1 MTTTVQDINK
11 ILQEEAAQ
19 EDKLVA
25 DLVFSNLLPTGPAG
39 FLPESLFVQ
48 FFLPRFIGQVKIEND
63 DWVTRWIS
71 ITGSAMAEVGIF
83 KDGTKD
89 VLFVVPGLFH
99 TQGMT
104 AEQTDGSFNDIDAH
118 RKRLALNSPREATR
132 FFVESLM
139 HKRDQYV
146 SGADLTA
153 PERAWVHILERYN
166 LIPPSGQSSDRVT
179 AATENDFFV
188 FE

>member
-11 ILQEEAAQ
+11 ILQEDAAQ

-25 DLVFSNLLPTGPAG
+25 DLVFSNLLPSGPAG

-48 FFLPRFIGQVKIEND
+48 FFLPRFIGQVKVEND

-104 AEQTDGSFNDIDAH
+104 AEQTDGSFNDIDSH
-118 RKRLALNSPREATR
+118 RKRLSLNSPREASR
-132 FFVESLM
+132 FFIESLM
-139 HKRDQYV
+139 YKRDQYTA
-146 SGADLTA
+146 GADLTA
-153 PERAWVHILERYN
+153 PERAWLHILERYN
-166 LIPPSGQSSDRVT
+166 LIPANGQPSTNATASSDG
-179 AATENDFFV
+179 DFFS
-188 FE
+188 FD